1 MPHAISA
8 FFETWWKSKGDSL
21 CSVSESRLSCTLS
34 PTWPRSGRYLD
45 TKIVSLTQ
53 IPENSILPILR
64 KNFYLDQLH
73 KEIRVINTLAYRHLT
88 EWVTLPRF
96 KGSECSK
103 LLCRDIWASLD
114 NSADTRQI

>member
-88 EWVTLPRF
+88 EWVTLPETTL
-96 KGSECSK
+96 GS
-103 LLCRDIWASLD
+103 RDQNAASFF
-114 NSADTRQI
+114 AVIFGQV